1 MSVGIG
7 MIDREI
13 TMTVG
18 AQTLVGVVEKA
29 LARSN
34 EALETTDDQ
43 SSGNTEYLA
52 KSGKKST
59 ALTVSGTFK
68 NLELLTTYF
77 GVSQIVE
84 CVVTYPEGSVE
95 TFDAFLES
103 IETGGSANEL
113 TTFSASLL
121 SSGATV
127 FVAGT

>member
-7 MIDREI
+7 MIGREI

-18 AQTLVGVVEKA
+18 GVTLLGVVEKA
-29 LARSN
+29 IARAN
-34 EALETTDDQ
+34 EALDTSDDQ
-43 SSGNTEYLA
+43 SSGNAEYLA

-59 ALTVSGTFK
+59 TLSVSGTFK

-77 GVSQIVE
+77 GTSQIVE
-84 CVVTYPEGSVE
+84 CVVTYPEGSTE

-103 IETGGSANEL
+103 IETAFPANEL
-113 TTFSASLL
+113 STFSASLL

-127 FVAGT
+127 FVAGV